1 MKPNSRR
8 KPPQSA
14 ARAPAPFALERFIPY
29 RLSVLT
35 NIVSRTIGRLY
46 GERFGLSIPEWRVMA
61 ALGRFAP
68 LSAGEVCQR
77 TAMDKVQVSRA
88 VDRMRRAG
96 LVERAIDA
104 ADRRRSRLRL
114 SAAGHRT
121 HDAIVPMALAAEA
134 LLLDGLSTEDRR
146 TLDRLLTRLTERAL
160 AISPSALDPDAP
172 DPGET

>member
-1 MKPNSRR
+1 MKPNSRG
-8 KPPQSA
+8 KP
-14 ARAPAPFALERFIPY
+14 RGAPFALERFVPY

-35 NIVSRTIGRLY
+35 NIISRTIGRLY

-68 LSAGEVCQR
+68 LSAGEVCRR

-96 LVERAIDA
+96 LVERAVDA
-104 ADRRRSRLRL
+104 QDRRRLRLRL
-114 SAAGHRT
+114 SAVGHRT
-121 HDAIVPMALAAEA
+121 HDAIVPMAIAAEA
-134 LLLDGLSTEDRR
+134 LLLDGMSAEDRR
-146 TLDRLLTRLTERAL
+146 ILDRLLSRLTDRAL
-160 AISPSALDPDAP
+160 AIAPSALDPDAP